1 MHISF
6 SIVVSEPSSGYKRNY
21 RYSPLHLDTKVKI
34 GVSSYTEIS
43 LILRSCFWIRP
54 EMVSR
59 ERFDRKP
66 GMRMRNYVP
75 PIPRVSMRRFP
86 FPLGL
91 RIFSLCDIST
101 EPSMGTMI
109 KLHGLDSTTLELR
122 MVYEEILLIFFI
134 LLPL

>member
-1 MHISF
+1 
-6 SIVVSEPSSGYKRNY
+6 
-21 RYSPLHLDTKVKI
+21 
-34 GVSSYTEIS
+34 
-43 LILRSCFWIRP
+43 
-54 EMVSR
+54 MVSR

-75 PIPRVSMRRFP
+75 SIPRVSMRRFP

-109 KLHGLDSTTLELR
+109 KLHELVLTTLKLR
-122 MVYEEILLIFFI
+122 MVHYEFLYFLYFASF
-134 LLPL
+134 LNF